1 MGKVESHFTF
11 VTNLTHNVDLDFFL
25 MIYFFHFLVIQ
36 RPNTQVV
43 RQCSSTQLYV
53 CVHLQVWKTKTSN
66 NRFAIRDQRSFSTF
80 LIIKSD
86 VYLFSGVTP
95 ITNSENRLQIFLEQQ
110 QHQHHHIS
118 VCVCTSACNCHTST
132 AAECTS

>member
-1 MGKVESHFTF
+1 M
-11 VTNLTHNVDLDFFL
+11 LIW
-25 MIYFFHFLVIQ
+25 IYFWWFIFFIFWQFQ

-118 VCVCTSACNCHTST
+118 VCVLLHVIVILQQPQNVQVNPGSWGLNVVEHVPT
-132 AAECTS
+132 